1 MAEGANTVESVNTVD
16 DAPFTAFH
24 WRVAIFG
31 AGGWFVD
38 GYVLTSIA
46 VALEQIAP
54 QFGLGGTETG
64 LIGASALVGI
74 LFGALLGGPI
84 SDRIGRRRLLTL
96 DLVLFVVAS
105 VLQLFVGSFLP
116 LLILRFI
123 LGLAIGVD
131 YAVCSP
137 YMAELTPR
145 RQRGPVLAAPP
156 TIWFVG
162 AAVAY
167 AVTAGIA
174 GLGEESWRWMLAS
187 SAVPAALVL
196 LLRIGV
202 PESPRWLMTRGRVEE
217 ARAVVRSVFGEN
229 ARVEDIAE
237 DDEGNGGIRTL
248 LEGGYLKRTV
258 FVGLL
263 WLLQISPVFAIYTFA
278 PTVLRAL
285 GLGGGYVGSIVLSLL
300 FVVGAIPVIF
310 FLINGWGRRPVAIA
324 GFVAATISFVIL
336 SFTGIPAWL
345 VAASFVFYA
354 LFMGGAQTL
363 EGIYPGEL
371 FPTEVRG
378 TAAGI
383 AAAMSRIGSA
393 ISTFLLPVMLE
404 SLGISTVMIGLAVLS
419 ALGVWLC
426 LAWAP
431 ETRGKTLREASGL
444 AVATMSSGVRANQIH
459 DR

>member
-31 AGGWFVD
+31 SGGWFVD

-46 VALEQIAP
+46 VALEQIVP
-54 QFGLGGTETG
+54 QFGLGGAATG
-64 LIGASALVGI
+64 LIGAAALVGI
-74 LFGALLGGPI
+74 LVGALLGGPI
-84 SDRIGRRRLLTL
+84 ADRIGRRRLLTL
-96 DLVLFVVAS
+96 DLLLFVVAS
-105 VLQLFVGSFLP
+105 VLQLFVGGFLS
-116 LLILRFI
+116 LLMLRFI
-123 LGLAIGVD
+123 LGIAIGID

-187 SAVPAALVL
+187 SVVPAAIVL

-202 PESPRWLMTRGRVEE
+202 PESPRWLLTRGRVEE
-217 ARAVVRSVFGEN
+217 ARAVVRSVFGED
-229 ARVEDIAE
+229 ARVEDIVE
-237 DDEGNGGIRTL
+237 EHEGHGGIRTL

-300 FVVGAIPVIF
+300 FVVGAVPVIF

-324 GFVAATISFVIL
+324 GFVAATISFAIL
-336 SFTGIPAWL
+336 AFTGIPTWL
-345 VAASFVFYA
+345 VVACFVSYS

-383 AAAMSRIGSA
+383 AAATSRVGSA

-404 SLGISTVMIGLAVLS
+404 ALGISAVMVGLAVLS

-431 ETRGKTLREASGL
+431 ETKGRTLREASGL
-444 AVATMSSGVRANQIH
+444 EVATRSSGVRANQVH
-459 DR
+459 DQ